1 MSCTSAQQWLF
12 PNDPIWSGDG
22 SRIKG
27 CSRSQLQRT
36 ILAAHLQPE
45 LLGHVFLLFELF
57 LEALSK
63 SSSFSAFEG
72 TQLTI
77 CSNFT
82 PLAER
87 GGEFIKYMLTSP
99 GFCLEKKEN
108 SPNQFSSY
116 QLFGFG
122 QVQIRSGLQGVKG
135 R

>member
-27 CSRSQLQRT
+27 WGRSQLQRT

-45 LLGHVFLLFELF
+45 LFVHVFLLFEPF
-57 LEALSK
+57 LKALSK
-63 SSSFSAFEG
+63 SSLLSAFEG

-77 CSNFT
+77 CNNFT
-82 PLAER
+82 TLTER
-87 GGEFIKYMLTSP
+87 GGGFIKYMLTSP

-108 SPNQFSSY
+108 SPNQLSSY

-122 QVQIRSGLQGVKG
+122 QVQIRSGFHKG
-135 R
+135 